1 MSRRECV
8 NGRTCGIDLCPLE
21 DPGCIL
27 GPCSEYEDS
36 GYRQPLPRPREV
48 VRALLDEKVA
58 RFRQLKSSASGFRF
72 GQGKE
77 AAEECRRWRK
87 EISRLKTEL
96 RSWGEDVE

>member
-1 MSRRECV
+1 MSRRECIYWQS
-8 NGRTCGIDLCPLE
+8 CGHDLCILE

-27 GPCSEYEDS
+27 PPCPDYIDS
-36 GYRQPLPRPREV
+36 GYRKPSPRPREV
-48 VRALLDEKVA
+48 VRALLEEKCA

-77 AAEECRRWRK
+77 AQEEARRWRK

-96 RSWGEDVE
+96 RSWGEEVE